1 MADAVSLEPPVTTGL
16 AAHLRQV
23 SQPAHTAAETS
34 PFIARLLAGEVDL
47 AGYRT
52 MVVQHRTIYAAL
64 EHAADDL
71 ADHAVVGAFVDPR
84 LDRLAAIAS
93 DLRWLDERLGPED
106 VPVLPAA
113 AEYADHLAE
122 LARTWPGGFLANHYV
137 RYLGDLSGGRHV
149 GNVLTRCYGG
159 GTAFYRFEAI
169 TDPRG
174 FKDAY
179 RTALDAAPFD
189 EAERD
194 AVAAEVVAAYDRHHR
209 LFAELDR
216 ATRPGAGVGA

>member
-1 MADAVSLEPPVTTGL
+1 MSDAISLDAPVRTGL

-34 PFIARLLAGEVDL
+34 PFVVRLLGGEVDL

-52 MVVQHRTIYAAL
+52 MVVQHRAIYAAL
-64 EHAADDL
+64 ERAADDL
-71 ADHAVVGAFVDPR
+71 ADHPVVGAFVDPR

-93 DLRWLDERLGPED
+93 DLRWLDDRLGSAP

-113 AEYADHLAE
+113 TAYADHLTH
-122 LARTWPGGFLANHYV
+122 LAATWPGGFLAHHYV

-159 GTAFYRFEAI
+159 GTDFYRFDAI

-179 RTALDAAPFD
+179 RAGLDAAPFD
-189 EAERD
+189 ARERD
-194 AVAAEVVAAYDRHHR
+194 AMGAEVIAAYDRHQR

-216 ATRPGAGVGA
+216 ATRDGAGEQP